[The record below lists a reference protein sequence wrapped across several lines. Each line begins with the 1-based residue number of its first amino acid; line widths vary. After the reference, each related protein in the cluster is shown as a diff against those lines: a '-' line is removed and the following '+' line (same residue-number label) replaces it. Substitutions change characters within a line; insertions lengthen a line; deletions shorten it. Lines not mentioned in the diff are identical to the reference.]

1 SKMVSSLL
9 GSVFSSIKGVL
20 GAGATAIADVV
31 SPGKTGQIKVAAEET
46 VKAIHDEI
54 RQEYDLSGIQDKLD
68 EYINKL
74 EPKGFNLDQIH
85 NSIAELLHEIE
96 IKEKYTPND
105 PDATKRLFL
114 EVASKQPHFSERDKE
129 KLKSAFDQAKEIYQR
144 EGSKSE
150 KAMAI
155 VDKITPGDEE
165 EGRKYRQKLEQYLRD
180 THAEEL
186 NPDTL
191 KEDFDK
197 ILNNP
202 KAAAD
207 VIKARVSSID
217 RSTI

>member
-1 SKMVSSLL
+1 
-9 GSVFSSIKGVL
+9 
-20 GAGATAIADVV
+20 
-31 SPGKTGQIKVAAEET
+31 
-46 VKAIHDEI
+46 
-54 RQEYDLSGIQDKLD
+54 
-68 EYINKL
+68 
-74 EPKGFNLDQIH
+74 
-85 NSIAELLHEIE
+85 
-96 IKEKYTPND
+96 
-105 PDATKRLFL
+105 RLFL
-114 EVASKQPHFSERDKE
+114 DVASKQRHFSERDKE

-217 RSTI
+217 RSTIKALLTTKQGISEEKAEQYLQKAEEFLDAIKSKAKDASDKLEGSSSPDSS